1 MVQAAPFVSAVR
13 AALASPSRKANAD
26 MMVLLRA
33 LATCEPAVA
42 APLAPLL
49 KRLLPSLLRLADDQ
63 NTVEAGY
70 AGLKVRPEISG
81 LRWTRTTHVGVCVRV
96 CACVC
101 LCVPAY
107 VPAIIRTHSS
117 R

>member
-1 MVQAAPFVSAVR
+1 MSAVR

-33 LATCEPAVA
+33 LATCEPAAA

-70 AGLKVRPEISG
+70 AGLKVRLEISG
-81 LRWTRTTHVGVCVRV
+81 LRWTRTTRVGVCVRV

-107 VPAIIRTHSS
+107 VPSIIRTHSS